1 MARIPLDATAPPTP
15 RRDVGLSRTAM
26 PPMERG
32 RSRILVVGPTP
43 PPLHGVAVV
52 TRNLLESEL
61 AQRYDLV
68 HVDTRDGR
76 GVANIGRLDAGNVW
90 RAGLHAGRF
99 LSALLRSRPDAVYMP
114 VAQNTLGFLRDALF
128 MGVALPAGV
137 PLILHFHGGGFDR
150 FHAAAGPSVRAL
162 VRATVGRAERV
173 IVLGKALSGMLAAV
187 VPPGRV
193 RVVPNGVADAG
204 PATGGGDGKSLR
216 VLFIGNLRP
225 DKGYIDLLE
234 AGRRLLEG
242 GASLT
247 LTFVGGVSDPA
258 AHGEALRRLGPVPEG
273 IRFTGA
279 LDAAARDVMLRS
291 SDVLVLPSRDEAHPL
306 VVLEAMSAGLPVIAT
321 RHSTLPETVLE
332 GETGLLVE
340 PRRPDQIA
348 DALEKLQDRALQRRL
363 GAAGRARY
371 LEEYTLDRWRGR
383 MAAVFDEVLDA
394 RRAP

>member
-15 RRDVGLSRTAM
+15 RRDVGVSRTAM

-204 PATGGGDGKSLR
+204 PATGGGDGESLR

-234 AGRRLLEG
+234 AGRRLLER

-247 LTFVGGVSDPA
+247 LTFVGGVSDPPHTGRHCA
-258 AHGEALRRLGPVPEG
+258 GWHRCLKASASPARWTPRR
-273 IRFTGA
+273 
-279 LDAAARDVMLRS
+279 
-291 SDVLVLPSRDEAHPL
+291 
-306 VVLEAMSAGLPVIAT
+306 AMSCCGPRTCSCCRAGMKRI
-321 RHSTLPETVLE
+321 RWSCWRRC
-332 GETGLLVE
+332 
-340 PRRPDQIA
+340 PRVCR
-348 DALEKLQDRALQRRL
+348 
-363 GAAGRARY
+363 
-371 LEEYTLDRWRGR
+371 
-383 MAAVFDEVLDA
+383 
-394 RRAP
+394 